1 MAFASGSKANF
12 CQTFCCIIIH
22 SHEHLIKLIGT
33 SCWICEDVTRNKNLF
48 SPPPAD
54 GSLWGLT
61 AEHVHLSP
69 FSNLNWAARRS
80 IYRFAFSL
88 NKQTY
93 FFNKNVGFQ
102 MDRTPCMYLNHA
114 SEQCQSQMTY
124 ERTWPPL
131 TVGQMTDKS
140 TVHQIAVWH
149 KLIYPK
155 SIFLFKYQWTAPML
169 SFTF

>member
-1 MAFASGSKANF
+1 MFKLYKNSNIHIFQEVELDLDTYCGYFCFQQIQSRFQCNVVDMAFASGSKTNI

-69 FSNLNWAARRS
+69 FSNLNWGARRS

-88 NKQTY
+88 N
-93 FFNKNVGFQ
+93 
-102 MDRTPCMYLNHA
+102 P
-114 SEQCQSQMTY
+114 
-124 ERTWPPL
+124 
-131 TVGQMTDKS
+131 
-140 TVHQIAVWH
+140 
-149 KLIYPK
+149 
-155 SIFLFKYQWTAPML
+155 
-169 SFTF
+169 